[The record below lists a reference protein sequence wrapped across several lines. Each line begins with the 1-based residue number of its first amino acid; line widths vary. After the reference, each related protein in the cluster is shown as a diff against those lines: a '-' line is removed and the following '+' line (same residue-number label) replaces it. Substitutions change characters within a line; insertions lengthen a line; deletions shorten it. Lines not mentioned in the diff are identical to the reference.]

1 MQDPKDELI
10 SQLLEQRDRMYREIR
25 QGEERIAAL
34 EAQSDGTLLKQKES
48 ELAAQARAMAQKDR
62 TIRELE
68 DRITSLEGQLA
79 WLKRKM
85 WGRMSEKHIPE
96 DPSQRL
102 IEWEGLELLPE
113 EQEAARAAEK
123 EVEEMR

>member
-25 QGEERIAAL
+25 RGEERIAAL

-68 DRITSLEGQLA
+68 DRITSLEGQVA

-85 WGRMSEKHIPE
+85 
-96 DPSQRL
+96 
-102 IEWEGLELLPE
+102 
-113 EQEAARAAEK
+113 
-123 EVEEMR
+123 